1 MKEKT
6 KRVRVPH
13 TYVLIFMIIVVAAI
27 LTYVIPAGKYE
38 MVEKVMLDGS
48 TRNVVDPESFAYIPQ
63 QPVKPFSI
71 LKSVHLGM
79 KDASSIIFFIFILG
93 GSFQI
98 VNATGAILSGI
109 TNLALKFKGKGVVMI
124 PLIVFLFSIGGGTI
138 GLAEEAILFVPIGV
152 VLARSLGY
160 DAIVGMAMVALG
172 AAAGFTSG
180 FMNPFTVGVAQGIA
194 ELPIYSGIK
203 MRLAIWIASNILIS
217 WYILRYAARVKQD
230 IKNSYV
236 YELEVSHEG
245 TAVDLS
251 KVEKMTVRQVLVLLA
266 FFFAIGLIVYGVIK
280 HGWYMTE
287 IASVFLGLG
296 IAAGIIGKIPI
307 NDMAKTFIEGVKDI
321 ATGALVVGIARG
333 ILVVLTEGAILDTI
347 VHAMAGIISSLPHT
361 ISAVAMFLVQSL
373 INFIIPSGSGQAS
386 TTMPIMT
393 PLADVVG
400 LTRQT
405 AVLAF
410 NLGDGISNSIIPT
423 SGTLLANLAIAK
435 IDYEKWVKF
444 VGPLMVLWTLMA
456 CVFMA
461 IAAIIHLGPF

>member
-1 MKEKT
+1 MKEK
-6 KRVRVPH
+6 KKSVKVPH
-13 TYVLIFMIIVVAAI
+13 TYVLIFMIIVAAAI
-27 LTYVIPAGKYE
+27 LTYIIPAGKYE
-38 MVEKVMLDGS
+38 MVEKTMLDGS
-48 TRNVVDPESFAYIPQ
+48 TRKVVDPATFAYIEQ

-71 LKSVHLGM
+71 LKAIPQGM
-79 KDASSIIFFIFILG
+79 KEASSIVFFIFILG

-109 TNLALKFKGKGVVMI
+109 TNLALRFKGKGAVMI

-138 GLAEEAILFVPIGV
+138 GMAEEAILFVPIGI

-203 MRLAIWIASNILIS
+203 MRLAIWVASNLLVS
-217 WYILRYAARVKQD
+217 WYILRYAKRVKGD
-230 IKNSYV
+230 LKNSYV
-236 YELEVSHEG
+236 YDLEMSKKEE
-245 TAVDLS
+245 AIDLS
-251 KVEKMTVRQVLVLLA
+251 KVEKMTSRQILVLIA
-266 FFFAIGLIVYGVIK
+266 FFCAIGLIVYGVITYE
-280 HGWYMTE
+280 WYMTE
-287 IASVFLGLG
+287 IAAVFLGLG
-296 IAAGIIGKIPI
+296 IVAGFIGKISV
-307 NDMAKTFIEGVKDI
+307 NDMAKTFIEGAKDI

-347 VHAMAGIISSLPHT
+347 VHSMAGIISALPHT

-393 PLADVVG
+393 PLADVIG

-444 VGPLMVLWTLMA
+444 VAPLMVMWTVMA

-461 IAAIIHLGPF
+461 IAAMIHLGPF

>member
-1 MKEKT
+1 MKEK
-6 KRVRVPH
+6 KKSVKVPH
-13 TYVLIFMIIVVAAI
+13 TYVLIFMIIVAAAI
-27 LTYVIPAGKYE
+27 LTYIIPAGKYE
-38 MVEKVMLDGS
+38 MVEKTMLDGS
-48 TRNVVDPESFAYIPQ
+48 TRKVVDPATFTYIEQ

-71 LKSVHLGM
+71 LKAIPHGM
-79 KDASSIIFFIFILG
+79 KEASSIVFFIFILG

-109 TNLALKFKGKGVVMI
+109 TNLALRFKGKGAVMI

-138 GLAEEAILFVPIGV
+138 GMAEEAILFVPIGI

-203 MRLAIWIASNILIS
+203 MRLAIWLASNLLVS
-217 WYILRYAARVKQD
+217 WYILRYAKRVKGD
-230 IKNSYV
+230 LKNSYV
-236 YELEVSHEG
+236 YDLEMSQKEE
-245 TAVDLS
+245 AIDLS
-251 KVEKMTVRQVLVLLA
+251 KVEKMTSRQILVLLA
-266 FFFAIGLIVYGVIK
+266 FFCAIGLIVYGVITYE
-280 HGWYMTE
+280 WYMTE
-287 IASVFLGLG
+287 IAAVFLGLG
-296 IAAGIIGKIPI
+296 IVAGFIGKISA
-307 NDMAKTFIEGVKDI
+307 NDMAKTFIEGAKDI

-347 VHAMAGIISSLPHT
+347 VHSMAGIISALPHT

-393 PLADVVG
+393 PLADVIG

-444 VGPLMVLWTLMA
+444 VAPLMVMWTVMA

-461 IAAIIHLGPF
+461 IAAVIHLGPF